1 MKKQIAGVAAVIFAA
16 TALSVS
22 ASAEYY
28 INTERNGNSVK
39 AEVIASGATLPAIE
53 FTVELPDNITVD
65 DIETESGA
73 FYNEDNGRFAW
84 AGTEAPKDGTV
95 MYSVTFETEDNAI
108 GEIVVTPADG
118 YEDDMPSVLTAEIGA
133 DDAEDD
139 EEDNEENNTDN
150 DSADNSSEI
159 GAGTSDE
166 VIKVPEDDSNPA
178 TGVAVSCTGAA
189 IAAAAAFAAARRNK
203 K

>member
-1 MKKQIAGVAAVIFAA
+1 MKKQITGVVAAIFAA
-16 TALSVS
+16 AALSVS

-95 MYSVTFETEDNAI
+95 MYSVTFETEDNAV

-133 DDAEDD
+133 DDAKDD
-139 EEDNEENNTDN
+139 EEDNTDN
-150 DSADNSSEI
+150 GSADNSPETD
-159 GAGTSDE
+159 AGTSDE

-178 TGVAVSCTGAA
+178 TGVAVSCTGA
-189 IAAAAAFAAARRNK
+189 IITAAVAFATAKRNK